1 MQVFVRF
8 YFFFQLKT
16 LLNSE
21 PQAIEA
27 GRELIEKKI
36 WNVRLRV
43 QRYYKNRIYANIF
56 YKILVW
62 HNFCMIIF
70 RKIIITLYYAKSSGY

>member
-43 QRYYKNRIYANIF
+43 QRYYKNRIYAN
-56 YKILVW
+56 LDV
-62 HNFCMIIF
+62 
-70 RKIIITLYYAKSSGY
+70 